1 MNCVQV
7 RAPDNILRCNKETYD
22 PGEHIGHIKR
32 DRAAKL
38 APVIDD
44 LTRTGMLDYVCF
56 DCFLSDGDTNHSRKG
71 DILNVVIMCRNIK
84 EVSYKLANLLSI
96 SQL

>member
-7 RAPDNILRCNKETYD
+7 RAPDNIVGCNKGAFD

-32 DRAAKL
+32 EWAAKL

-44 LTRTGMLDYVCF
+44 LIRTGMLDSVCF
-56 DCFLSDGDTNHSRKG
+56 DCFLSDSDTNHTRKG
-71 DILNVVIMCRNIK
+71 YILNVVIMCHNIK
-84 EVSYKLANLLSI
+84 EVSDKLANLLSI

>member
-7 RAPDNILRCNKETYD
+7 RAPDNILGCNKGAYD
-22 PGEHIGHIKR
+22 PGEYIGHLKR
-32 DRAAKL
+32 EWAAKL

-44 LTRTGMLDYVCF
+44 LTRTGMLDCVCF

-71 DILNVVIMCRNIK
+71 YILNVVIMCRNIK
-84 EVSYKLANLLSI
+84 EVSDKLANLLSI